1 MTGLWLYIKF
11 DQSVDLFGHSQSAL
25 HFLCQNLELELL
37 LARKVLFHLIR
48 ALCPLLQLAVIF
60 QLSSL
65 WQTNIPCD
73 ARKCSHEDI
82 HHMILSM
89 KVICYCRHVCWL
101 HIYVFRYVLSEFAR
115 TETFQTSMTA
125 WVATN
130 NSISKARV
138 RGIYAKYWISIS
150 I

>member
-60 QLSSL
+60 QLSSI
-65 WQTNIPCD
+65 WYTNIPCE
-73 ARKCSHEDI
+73 ARKCSHEAI
-82 HHMILSM
+82 HHIVLSM
-89 KVICYCRHVCWL
+89 EFICYCRYVSWL
-101 HIYVFRYVLSEFAR
+101 HIYIFRCVLSEFSR
-115 TETFQTSMTA
+115 TKGFKQIIQPEGLLTTPFQGPRMG
-125 WVATN
+125 
-130 NSISKARV
+130 
-138 RGIYAKYWISIS
+138 GIYAKYWVSIS